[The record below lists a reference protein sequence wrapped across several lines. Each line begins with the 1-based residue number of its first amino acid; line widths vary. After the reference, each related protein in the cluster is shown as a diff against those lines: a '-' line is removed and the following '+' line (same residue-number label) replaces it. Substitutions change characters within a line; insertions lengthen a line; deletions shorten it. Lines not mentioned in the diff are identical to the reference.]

1 MQSYRASVLSA
12 TLLQVIEA
20 APTPTIDMIANHMPP
35 ETGSAIVELNGA
47 AVQPV
52 ALLRAPRR

>member
-1 MQSYRASVLSA
+1 
-12 TLLQVIEA
+12 
-20 APTPTIDMIANHMPP
+20 MIANHMPP

>member
-20 APTPTIDMIANHMPP
+20 APTPTIDMIANQVPP

-47 AVQPV
+47 AVQAV
-52 ALLRAPRR
+52 APLRAPHR